1 MLGVFGAHLDMHA
14 RAIKTYSSEYLYTL
28 WWWRYGCEKGV
39 VVDGAGNTA
48 SAVLSHATAM

>member
-28 WWWRYGCEKGV
+28 WWWRYSCEKGV